1 MEEDVRA
8 YDEDATNHQYNLVF
22 EAWDAQFDDVSC
34 RKRNYVPAT
43 EVEVV
48 AYETA
53 LRHVTELEDKLTVVI
68 DDPNYSAWLE
78 NCCNNI
84 ATWAGEGIR
93 L

>member
-1 MEEDVRA
+1 M
-8 YDEDATNHQYNLVF
+8 
-22 EAWDAQFDDVSC
+22 
-34 RKRNYVPAT
+34 RNYVPAT
-43 EVEVV
+43 DAEVAV
-48 AYETA
+48 YEAA

-68 DDPNYSAWLE
+68 GDPNYSAWFE